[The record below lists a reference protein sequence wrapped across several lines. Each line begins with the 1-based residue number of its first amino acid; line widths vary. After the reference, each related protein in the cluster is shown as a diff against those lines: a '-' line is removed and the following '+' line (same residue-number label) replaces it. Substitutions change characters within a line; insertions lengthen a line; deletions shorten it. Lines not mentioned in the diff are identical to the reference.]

1 MHQVEH
7 RNKRKCKK
15 WFRKNVFSG
24 WWIMQFLEK
33 LWKIEV
39 RRNCFNSRPNYYTT
53 ESFSENLLAIEMK
66 KWQIIKNKP
75 VYLCLSILE
84 MSKTVMYDY
93 VKPKYREE
101 TKLC

>member
-1 MHQVEH
+1 MQ
-7 RNKRKCKK
+7 KMISKKCFFRLMNNAVFGETMENRSKK
-15 WFRKNVFSG
+15 E
-24 WWIMQFLEK
+24 L
-33 LWKIEV
+33 
-39 RRNCFNSRPNYYTT
+39 FNSRPNYYTT

-75 VYLCLSILE
+75 VYSCLSILE